1 MQKKYKL
8 AHVGAGIVLVG
19 SCLFLGCDEV
29 ACPLNNTIYATY
41 AFYAQNEDKMLQS
54 VKVLDTLTI
63 TAAGTDSI
71 LINRETGAS
80 KLQLPLSYKNKT
92 DTLVFTFTNAAG
104 IKRQD
109 SVWIHK
115 QSYEFFESPDC
126 PTVMFHKI
134 TGLRSTHQMIDSIYT
149 ENPNIDYNATE
160 NFKIVLYADI

>member
-1 MQKKYKL
+1 MQRKYKL
-8 AHVGAGIVLVG
+8 THIGMGIALVG
-19 SCLFLGCDEV
+19 SSLFLGCDEV

-41 AFYAQNEDKMLQS
+41 AFYAQDEGNILQS
-54 VKVLDTLTI
+54 VQVLDTLTI

-71 LINRETGAS
+71 LINKETGATQ
-80 KLQLPLSYKNKT
+80 LQLPLSYNGKT
-92 DTLVFTFTNAAG
+92 DTLIFTFTNAAG
-104 IKRQD
+104 IRRQD

-115 QSYEFFESPDC
+115 QSTEYFESPDC

-134 TGLRSTHQMIDSIYT
+134 TGLRSTHQVIDSIYT